1 MAQRHVQ
8 ELAMAIRLKD
18 GIIRQL
24 RDERGWSQDDLAK
37 KTGLNKQSIFRI
49 EKGEKRGPRPETIT
63 KLCKAFEVEP
73 MALTGSPAPRPSTNA
88 NDSGPVA
95 TDHAITDRIDNKS
108 QLNLRVDN
116 AARNAL
122 TLAARRYG
130 VQLSEIVEL
139 APFLFFLVAERS
151 LQRRRERVAEVSNAI
166 AEVESLRE
174 RLRYLPIDI
183 PGNDD
188 QIVCEEESIQKH
200 DIFARIYGA
209 AANRRS
215 FRYVSAYEDGAD
227 NPFSVFVKE
236 ELEALKK
243 AVPDEQRK
251 EIRSIFA
258 AWQPDVCSSPRYRI
272 CLDEVIAIVGVDEGA
287 RKAVLSGEAPLHE
300 IPKEMRNSSPEELGE
315 WAKAKADENERFFM
329 DLLCL

>member
-1 MAQRHVQ
+1 
-8 ELAMAIRLKD
+8 MAIRLKD
-18 GIIRQL
+18 GIIKQL
-24 RDERGWSQDDLAK
+24 RDDRGWSQDDLAK

-49 EKGEKRGPRPETIT
+49 EKGEKRGPRPETIV

-73 MALTGSPAPRPSTNA
+73 AVLTGRPAARPSANT
-88 NDSGPVA
+88 NDSGPLE
-95 TDHAITDRIDNKS
+95 TDQPNTDRIDNKS

-122 TLAARRYG
+122 ALAARRYG
-130 VQLSEIVEL
+130 VQLSDIVEL
-139 APFLFFLVAERS
+139 APFLFFLAAERS
-151 LQRRRERVAEVSNAI
+151 LQRRRERVAEVSKAI

-183 PGNDD
+183 PGNND
-188 QIVCEEESIQKH
+188 QIVCEKESIQKH
-200 DIFARIYGA
+200 DIFARIYGT

-215 FRYVSAYEDGAD
+215 FRYVSEYDDDAD
-227 NPFSVFVKE
+227 NPFSVFLKE

-251 EIRSIFA
+251 EIRSIFS

-287 RKAVLSGEAPLHE
+287 RKAVLSGEAALHE
-300 IPKEMRNSSPEELGE
+300 IPKEMKNSSPEELGE
-315 WAKAKADENERFFM
+315 WAKAQAEEKKRYFS